1 MTLYTRGS
9 VATPWGTYIVG
20 KDTDSTRPWS
30 VFLERDGRLY
40 QAGKWYVYR
49 GWAERELK
57 KIKMELA

>member
-9 VATPWGTYIVG
+9 FATPWGTYIIG
-20 KDTDSTRPWS
+20 KDTDNAKPWS

-40 QAGKWYVYR
+40 QAGKWYAYR

-57 KIKMELA
+57 KIKGDIA